1 MAKASPKP
9 ASTPA
14 PATLPAS
21 MARPLPA
28 GTPEVLAAVDLGS
41 NSFHMLVARLSHGQI
56 TVIDRLREMV
66 RLGAGL
72 DARQRL
78 DGQSQ
83 QRALACLARFGERLR
98 DMHAGRVRV
107 VGTNTLRQ
115 ARGASRFLR
124 LAEIALGHPVEIISG
139 IEEARM
145 IYLGASH
152 HLPGVAG
159 QRTVVDIG
167 GGSTEIIAGQGFEPQ
182 TMESLSMGCVSVS
195 ERYFA
200 RGRLLAR
207 HFEEARLAVRL
218 ELEPV
223 RAQFGRLEPAQVA
236 GTSGT
241 IRAAYAALTG
251 LDRARRGITV
261 TGLEYL
267 IELMI
272 GAGQVAALRL
282 PGISPERAEV
292 FPGGVAIL
300 VEVMRALDIERMRVS
315 DGALREGLL
324 YDMVGR
330 LTDEDARERTVRAM
344 AARYHVD
351 AAQARRVE
359 STALLLLDQ
368 VRADWDLAGEEPARL
383 LGWAARL
390 HEVGLD
396 IAHAHYHRHGAYL
409 LENADMAG
417 FPQEEQRVLA
427 CLVQAHRRKFE
438 KRLFGRLPRAWG
450 RRAMRLSLLLRLAVL
465 FHRSRTGV
473 SLPRIALKAKGRSLR
488 LEIPGEWLDA
498 SPLTLADLER
508 EAEFLAASG
517 VQLTVHR
524 LPGQAAHRA

>member
-1 MAKASPKP
+1 MAGP
-9 ASTPA
+9 AS
-14 PATLPAS
+14 
-21 MARPLPA
+21 
-28 GTPEVLAAVDLGS
+28 TPEVLAAVDLGS

-78 DGQSQ
+78 DGNSQ
-83 QRALACLARFGERLR
+83 QRALGCLARFGERLR

-107 VGTNTLRQ
+107 VGTNTLRH
-115 ARGASRFLR
+115 ARGTSRFLR
-124 LAEIALGHPVEIISG
+124 QAEIALGHPVEIISG

-152 HLPGVAG
+152 HLPGVTG

-167 GGSTEIIAGQGFEPQ
+167 GGSTEIIAGQGLEPRA
-182 TMESLSMGCVSVS
+182 MESLAMGCVSVS
-195 ERYFA
+195 ERHFPK
-200 RGRLLAR
+200 GRLLER
-207 HFEEARLAVRL
+207 QFQDARLAVRL

-223 RAQFGRLEPAQVA
+223 RAQFGRLQPEQVA

-241 IRAAYAALTG
+241 IRAAYSALAG

-261 TGLEYL
+261 TGLEHL

-272 GAGQVAALRL
+272 AAGQVGSLRL

-300 VEVMRALDIERMRVS
+300 VEVMKALDIDRMRVA

-344 AARYHVD
+344 ASRYHVD

-359 STALLLLDQ
+359 STALLLLGQ
-368 VRADWDLAGEEPARL
+368 VRKDWDLAGEEPMRL

-409 LENADMAG
+409 LENGDMAG
-417 FPQEEQRVLA
+417 FPQDEQRVLA
-427 CLVQAHRRKFE
+427 CLVHAHRRKFE

-450 RRAMRLSLLLRLAVL
+450 RRALRLALLLRLAVL

-473 SLPRIALKAKGRSLR
+473 SLPKITLKAKGRTLR

-508 EAEFLAASG
+508 EAEFLAAGG
-517 VQLTVHR
+517 VQLTVQR
-524 LPGQAAHRA
+524 LRGANGPGA